1 MLAISFIISI
11 FMYKPT
17 PFTFFDEVEA
27 ALDDANTKKIISLL
41 KDFNNSQFILITH
54 NKETMKGADRLYG
67 VTMNKEIGESVL
79 VCVDI

>member
-41 KDFNNSQFILITH
+41 KKILKTH
-54 NKETMKGADRLYG
+54 NLY
-67 VTMNKEIGESVL
+67 
-79 VCVDI
+79 